1 MFFCAISGQ
10 VPTEP
15 VVASSSGHVYERRLI
30 EKYIAENNTDPITG
44 GKLELSDLIA
54 VKANPSSAP
63 PRPPNF
69 TSVPAILNALQ
80 NEWDALVLETFAL
93 RQQYNATRQELSHA
107 LYQQDAATRV
117 VARLLKERDSAREA
131 LASVQSSMGIAP
143 ADDVEMAGDAAS
155 AVPEDTVAIINE
167 TLGALSA
174 TRKKRKMVSEYATL
188 DTVRGFAPQ
197 KSIPSLHASS
207 PAGINSIVISSKS
220 PEVFATG
227 GNDKTV
233 QIYDSSSQKV
243 LHTLKGHTKKVHH
256 VVWREGDDDIS
267 LILSA
272 SADKTAR
279 VWGYD
284 DSSATYAPRQT
295 FKTHKGEVVGL
306 GLHPSKKLVALASAD
321 KTFSLHDL
329 TTLQTVYHS
338 DPFDHAF
345 HSLAFHPDGHFVGIG
360 TSNASVLIID
370 LRTGQPAATLAHDGD
385 APFSIDT
392 VSFSENGWQMA
403 APGSAE
409 LDTVSL
415 WDLREQKVD
424 RTLDLGGGFNMK
436 SVLFD
441 YSASWLGVG
450 GAGGVKIFSIKK
462 TKEELWS
469 TDGGVTDIAFGPLG
483 RSLWAVG
490 GREARIWGA

>member
-1 MFFCAISGQ
+1 
-10 VPTEP
+10 
-15 VVASSSGHVYERRLI
+15 
-30 EKYIAENNTDPITG
+30 
-44 GKLELSDLIA
+44 
-54 VKANPSSAP
+54 
-63 PRPPNF
+63 
-69 TSVPAILNALQ
+69 
-80 NEWDALVLETFAL
+80 
-93 RQQYNATRQELSHA
+93 
-107 LYQQDAATRV
+107 
-117 VARLLKERDSAREA
+117 
-131 LASVQSSMGIAP
+131 MGIAP
-143 ADDVEMAGDAAS
+143 ADDVEMAGEAAN
-155 AVPEDTVAIINE
+155 AVPEDTVALIDE
-167 TLGALSA
+167 TLQALTT
-174 TRKKRKMVSEYATL
+174 TRKKRKMVAEYATV
-188 DTVRGFAPQ
+188 DTVRSFALQ

-207 PAGINSIVISSKS
+207 PAGINSIVVSSKLS
-220 PEVFATG
+220 DVFATG

-233 QIYDSSSQKV
+233 QVYDANNQKV
-243 LHTLKGHTKKVHH
+243 LHTLKGHTKKVNH

-338 DPFDHAF
+338 DQFEHAF

-360 TSNASVLIID
+360 TSAGAVLIID
-370 LRTGQPAATLAHDGD
+370 LRSGQPAATLAHEGEVT
-385 APFSIDT
+385 FNIET

-409 LDTVSL
+409 LDTIAI
-415 WDLREQKVD
+415 WDLRKQKA
-424 RTLDLGGGFNMK
+424 TQTFDLGGGFGMK
-436 SVLFD
+436 SVSFD

-450 GAGGVKIFSIKK
+450 GAGGVKLFTTNKA
-462 TKEELWS
+462 KEELWS
-469 TDGGVTDIAFGPLG
+469 SDGAVTDIAFGPLG
-483 RSLWAVG
+483 KSLWAVG
-490 GREARIWGA
+490 GREARVWGA